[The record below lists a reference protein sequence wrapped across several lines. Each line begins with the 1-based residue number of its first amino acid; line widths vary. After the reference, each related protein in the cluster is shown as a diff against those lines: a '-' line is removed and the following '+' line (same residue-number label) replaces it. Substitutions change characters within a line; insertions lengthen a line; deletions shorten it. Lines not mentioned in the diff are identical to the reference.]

1 MDRHLI
7 CFLFPDSPSD
17 SGVDLEHVSKFD
29 TMFMYYPLKH
39 KVPAFHKGTSTG
51 GRIRPFQY
59 MRTGPRQGPG
69 PYLTGACTVF
79 LANKMIKQHFV

>member
-51 GRIRPFQY
+51 GRIRTFQFPIYANWTAPGARAVPYRRFTVPFFS
-59 MRTGPRQGPG
+59 P
-69 PYLTGACTVF
+69 
-79 LANKMIKQHFV
+79 IK

>member
-69 PYLTGACTVF
+69 PYLTGALPF
-79 LANKMIKQHFV
+79 FSPIK